1 MVKRKK
7 TVIWILLLSI
17 MVSWLSCGTVSLASG
32 KAKLSKKNVVL
43 MKGKICK
50 IKLESAKSKKVR
62 WKSSN
67 RKIVTVN
74 KGVITARKKGQC
86 FVIAKYKGKKYV
98 CNVKVKEDKKITKTP
113 KSEISTSPVSPSPVS
128 SSALSPD
135 SSVPAQV
142 AGSDKV
148 KLVIDS
154 FNQETKNIKF
164 SVANLTDSVI
174 TLPSFYTLEKYEN
187 DMWRAVSR
195 KTDSVRADAIIIMP
209 TDKITREANLN
220 SDYENLSDGKYRICI
235 QTSCGKVFAEFVL
248 V

>member
-7 TVIWILLLSI
+7 TVIWVLLLSI
-17 MVSWLSCGTVSLASG
+17 MISWLPCGTVLLASG
-32 KAKLSKKNVVL
+32 KVKLSKKNVVL
-43 MKGKICK
+43 KKGKTCK
-50 IKLESAKSKKVR
+50 IRLKSAKSKKVK

-74 KGVITARKKGQC
+74 KGVIKARKKGQC

-98 CNVKVKEDKKITKTP
+98 CNVKVKGDKKITKTP
-113 KSEISTSPVSPSPVS
+113 KPEKSTSPVSPP
-128 SSALSPD
+128 ALP
-135 SSVPAQV
+135 SVPDQV
-142 AGSDKV
+142 ASSDKIR
-148 KLVIDS
+148 LVIDI

-187 DMWRAVSR
+187 DMWLAVPR
-195 KTDSVRADAIIIMP
+195 RTDSVRADAMIIMP
-209 TDKITREANLN
+209 TDKITMEANLN